1 MTRGG
6 RRPGAGRP
14 RGTGTGR
21 TVKPVM
27 FHLPP
32 AIIEAIDACRGGQ
45 SRSEWVTAAIA
56 AHASPG
62 ARWPVT
68 ISTGNGDGLIYTRTG
83 KVGTRADTGLA
94 VAEYDRSGSRV
105 WLGADGKVYPE

>member
-1 MTRGG
+1 MTARRGG

-27 FHLPP
+27 FHLSP

-56 AHASPG
+56 SLATPMQWPASIDIAG
-62 ARWPVT
+62 AVH
-68 ISTGNGDGLIYTRTG
+68 YATG
-83 KVGTRADTGLA
+83 KIGCRSGTSIPC
-94 VAEYDRSGSRV
+94 AEYDCYGARV
-105 WLGADGKVYPE
+105 WLDALGVVHPE